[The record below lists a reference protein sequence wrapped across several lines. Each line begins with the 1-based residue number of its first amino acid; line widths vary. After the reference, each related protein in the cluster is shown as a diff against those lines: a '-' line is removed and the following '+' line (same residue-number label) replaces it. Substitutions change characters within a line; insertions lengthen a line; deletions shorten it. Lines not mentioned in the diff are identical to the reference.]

1 MAGER
6 QLAGGG
12 FLIRQPDPGDEAGYE
27 EMLLDPEVSAWLR
40 PEPESPFGRADIA
53 EMLAEDLRHWREA
66 GFGPWVVVEE
76 ERGELVGRV
85 GLHRTS
91 IGGELVTELAW
102 TVRPG
107 WQRRGL
113 ATAAALEGVEL
124 ARSVG
129 LEELVALVL
138 PANLASRRVAEK
150 AGMRPGG
157 EVTHAGL
164 PHLLYRLELPGPP
177 QQG

>member
-12 FLIRQPDPGDEAGYE
+12 FLIRPPDPGDAAGYE
-27 EMLLDPEVSAWLR
+27 ALLLDPEVSAWLR
-40 PEPESPFGRADIA
+40 PEPLPPFSRADIA
-53 EMLAEDLRHWREA
+53 AMLADDLRHWRDA
-66 GFGPWVVVEE
+66 GFGPWVLLEE
-76 ERGELVGRV
+76 GGEEMVGRV

-91 IGGELVTELAW
+91 VGGELVTELAW
-102 TVRPG
+102 TIRPP
-107 WQRRGL
+107 WQGRGL
-113 ATAAALEGVEL
+113 ATAAALEGLEL

-138 PANLASRRVAEK
+138 PANRASCRVAEK
-150 AGMRPGG
+150 VGMRASA

-164 PHLLYRLELPGPP
+164 PHLLYRIELAPG
-177 QQG
+177 